1 MTLKK
6 WLALFLG
13 SAVLAALL
21 FGGLN
26 VAVDPFG
33 VFGDRFIGW
42 WSYNMTQNPRTA
54 KIGWLD
60 VHHGEYDSYII
71 GSSKTSSFPTEL
83 LNRYTG
89 GRFYNL
95 FSYGGDLYDAE
106 MTVNYVLE
114 NYDAKR
120 IIVNVGIPEL
130 MAFNVEDDPIKGNLH
145 AKVDGSSLMAF
156 YGKYF
161 FAHPQYAVDKLRA
174 LPDFTDWV
182 NPNQV
187 FVPATG
193 TYDKRA
199 RDIEPIGDLGEY
211 LALYPAFEQTQKG
224 HDSLPAVRDCIASIL
239 RMKMVCETAGVEFTL
254 VISPMYQHDLAR
266 YDTDDLYFFFLK
278 GGLEGFSWDFS
289 GYHSVSGEPR
299 YFYDIAHHR
308 NAVGAMMLARIF
320 GDDSIYVPEDFG
332 VFIEDGERRM
342 ADFKAQ
348 SADYHAGMLDF
359 PPNDVRL
366 VVLASDEPE
375 AVASALR
382 EAGLAVVEY
391 QAVMAY
397 GAMGKEPL
405 PEQAV
410 LVLVADSV
418 VVEGAVEGDGVN
430 VIVRALPQS
439 LLGLEVY
446 TVPTWQTP
454 AETVDFVKEVIGY
467 D

>member
-21 FGGLN
+21 FGGFN
-26 VAVDPFG
+26 AAVDPFG

-60 VHHGEYDSYII
+60 VHHAEYDSYII

-83 LNRYTG
+83 LNQYTG

-145 AKVDGSSLMAF
+145 AKVDGSSLLAF
-156 YGKYF
+156 YGKYL

-224 HDSLPAVRDCIASIL
+224 HDSLPAVEACLASIG
-239 RMKMVCETAGVEFTL
+239 RIRAACEAAGVEFTL

-266 YDTDDLYFFFLK
+266 YDNEDLARF
-278 GGLEGFSWDFS
+278 LEGVGEAWDFS

-332 VFIEDGERRM
+332 VFIDDGEVRM

-359 PPNDVRL
+359 PPSEAQL

-382 EAGLAVVEY
+382 KAGLAVVEY

-397 GAMGKEPL
+397 GAMGADMPRM
-405 PEQAV
+405 AV
-410 LVLVADSV
+410 LMLGTDSV
-418 VVEGAVEGDGVN
+418 VAEGAVEGDGVN

-439 LLGLEVY
+439 ALGLEVY
-446 TVPTWQTP
+446 TVPTGQTP
-454 AETVDFVKEVIGY
+454 AEVAEYVKGLNGY